1 MLSLHTGFF
10 VLKMSQLV
18 DCSRRGVMSDFHHG
32 SSVQGSITGLGRIP
46 VIANLCLA
54 FASFYAFLGN
64 YFFSGLSIFAV
75 IFFAFGVVF
84 LAVGYWIRKGG
95 RGAVAASI
103 ASAAVLLILSL
114 PILPEF
120 ITEPTNFPTFA
131 FAVFTPPLVI
141 LSVLS
146 SFVAWREARP
156 GRATVSRQSGFS
168 AMLAFG
174 VVGFII
180 GGLLIGGLAAG
191 TESRLIAGSGTSA
204 DVTIVVGAAGQ
215 GNPLPYS
222 PSPYTVKV
230 GSTVT
235 WVNKD
240 TSTHTVTSIGS
251 SLFDSGNILPGGS
264 YSFTF
269 TQAGTYQYYCT
280 IHPWMKG
287 TIIVT
292 NG

>member
-1 MLSLHTGFF
+1 MPFP
-10 VLKMSQLV
+10 
-18 DCSRRGVMSDFHHG
+18 
-32 SSVQGSITGLGRIP
+32 SVQSSTARIGRIP

-54 FASFYAFLGN
+54 LASFYAFFGN
-64 YFFSGLSIFAV
+64 YFFSGLSVFAA

-84 LAVGYWIRKGG
+84 LGVGYWIRKGS
-95 RGAVAASI
+95 RYAAVASI
-103 ASAAVLLILSL
+103 TTAIVLLVLSV
-114 PILPEF
+114 PVLPEF
-120 ITEPTNFPTFA
+120 LTEPTNFPTFA

-146 SFVAWREARP
+146 SFVARREPRP
-156 GRATVSRQSGFS
+156 GSGTLSRQGGFS
-168 AMLAFG
+168 TMLVFG
-174 VVGFII
+174 VIGFVV

-204 DVTIVVGAAGQ
+204 NVTIVVGAAGQ
-215 GNPLPYS
+215 GNPQPYS
-222 PSPYTVKV
+222 PLSYTVKV

-240 TSTHTVTSIGS
+240 TSTHTVTSMGS
-251 SLFDSGNILPGGS
+251 NLFDSGNILPGGT

-269 TQAGTYQYYCT
+269 AQAGTYQYYCT

-287 TIIVT
+287 TIVVA